1 MVIQSDQRYLH
12 LASDR
17 VFGVTTLDVVR
28 ASTFVAE
35 SNGTPEASSTTTVPV
50 LGGHSGITILPIL
63 SQSKPPLSPNA
74 DVAALTT
81 RIQFGGDEV
90 VKAKDG
96 LGSATLSM
104 AYAGAEFADW
114 ILKAAK
120 GQSRKTQSY
129 IDLSAAEGG
138 EKVKEQVDGLEFFSV
153 TVTLGV
159 RSKTP

>member
-1 MVIQSDQRYLH
+1 M
-12 LASDR
+12 
-17 VFGVTTLDVVR
+17 R

-35 SNGTPEASSTTTVPV
+35 ANGTPEACTTTTVPV

-74 DVAALTT
+74 DIAALTK

-120 GQSRKTQSY
+120 GQRQKTQSY

-138 EKVKEQVDGLEFFSV
+138 LKVREQVDGLEFFSV

-159 RSKTP
+159 RSGGAWGIRDDVLTTILAQWC